1 MSRLNLI
8 AIPAGDAKPYLM
20 AVVDS
25 PEDAE
30 RVFNASRRFHK
41 PEPIGYK
48 LEIPEPRRSR
58 KRR

>member
-1 MSRLNLI
+1 MSRLNVM
-8 AIPAGDAKPYLM
+8 AIPADGSKPYVM

-41 PEPIGYK
+41 PEPLGYT
-48 LEIPEPRRSR
+48 LEAPEPRRR
-58 KRR
+58 KR